1 MAFGTVA
8 ALGAA
13 AAAAETTAAEATAA
27 AAAAT
32 AASHYPAPCP
42 HPRLL
47 LRSGEESTIRAAI
60 GTDPLMKDAY
70 LSIKEYSDKLL
81 GVPPCERVVT
91 GRRLL
96 SVSREVLRRV
106 F

>member
-13 AAAAETTAAEATAA
+13 AAAAETTAAIAAPATGTTA

-47 LRSGEESTIRAAI
+47 LKAGEEATIRAAI

-70 LSIKEYSDKLL
+70 LSIKEYSDKLV
-81 GVPPCERVVT
+81 GVPP
-91 GRRLL
+91 
-96 SVSREVLRRV
+96 
-106 F
+106 